1 MNLSILH
8 TNDMHARLDA
18 MARLSAFARRLR
30 AQAEARGDCV
40 LFWDAGDAMDRRVR
54 WVSLSKGSAFSPILN
69 AMGYS
74 LQTMGNDIALTY
86 GPQAMEG
93 ITSRAQFPILAANLR
108 DGDRPTVYG
117 LREYELVALSPRVTM
132 GVIGLTAP
140 WDDAYAS
147 FGLHMPDFRET
158 TRRLVGQLRG
168 RDISPIVIL
177 SHLGLNDDR
186 ELAAQVQGIDLII
199 GAHSHNRLDHGE
211 RRHGVLIAQT
221 GQYAEAIGHI
231 ELTLDDATG
240 RVLTGTARVLEVPA
254 DEAPDPL
261 VLGAIAAAERE
272 VAELGAQPIGDLLMP
287 LDLDYFAECGFGDLT
302 ADALRERMD
311 ADAAL
316 IISGL
321 FSGDLPAGTLTL
333 GQLDAA
339 CFTTANPA
347 LTIVRGQQVIEA
359 LERGL
364 DPERTHFQHPAFRGT
379 TTGIPQIS
387 GLNVEYYPDAAN
399 GARIKRVWLGDQ
411 LLDPARRVRLAHTD
425 AETFE
430 PVGPLRLD
438 EGQASEIQVPTIVR
452 EVIEDYV
459 RRHSPVPAPQG
470 ARWRAI

>member
-1 MNLSILH
+1 
-8 TNDMHARLDA
+8 MHARLDA
-18 MARLSAFARRLR
+18 MARLSSFARRLR
-30 AQAEARGDCV
+30 AQAEAQGDRA
-40 LFWDAGDAMDRRVR
+40 LFWDVGDAMDRRVR
-54 WVSLSKGSAFSPILN
+54 WVSLSKGSAFSSIMN

-74 LQTMGNDIALTY
+74 LQAMGNDIALTY

-93 ITSRAQFPILAANLR
+93 ITARAQFPILAANLR
-108 DGDRPTVYG
+108 DGAGPTVYG
-117 LREYELVALSPRVTM
+117 LREYELVTLSSRVTM

-147 FGLHMPDFRET
+147 FGLHMPDFREI
-158 TRRLVGQLRG
+158 TRRLVEQLRG
-168 RDISPIVIL
+168 QDISPIVIL

-186 ELAAQVQGIDLII
+186 QLAQQVQGIDLII
-199 GAHSHNRLDHGE
+199 GAHSHNRLDRGE
-211 RRHGVLIAQT
+211 CHHGVLIAQT

-231 ELTLDDATG
+231 ELNLDDATG
-240 RVLTGTARVLEVPA
+240 RVLTATARVLEVPA
-254 DEAPDPL
+254 DETPDPL
-261 VLGAIAAAERE
+261 VLYAIAAAERA
-272 VAELGAQPIGDLLMP
+272 VAELGAQPIGELLAP
-287 LDLDYFAECGFGDLT
+287 LNLDYFAECGIGDLT

-311 ADAAL
+311 ADAAM

-321 FSGDLPAGTLTL
+321 FSGNLPAGTLTL

-347 LTIVRGQQVIEA
+347 VTIVRGQQIIDA

-387 GLNVEYYPDAAN
+387 GLTVEYDLDASN
-399 GARIKRVWLGDQ
+399 GERIKRVRLGDE

-438 EGQASEIQVPTIVR
+438 EGQVSETQVPTIVR
-452 EVIEDYV
+452 EVIEEYV
-459 RRHSPVPAPQG
+459 RRHSPVPAPKSG
-470 ARWRAI
+470 RWQRIKIDD